1 MPPINPNETYSSLIL
16 QYLYDAV
23 IVTDL
28 NFCITSWNH
37 SAEKIYGYSQSEAI
51 GKSTLEILKTEL
63 SPEDRQRSI
72 QDLNSTGYWLGEVIQ
87 VAKNGQRL
95 NIRSAVSFLKDK
107 TGKTI
112 GVIANNRDVTKER
125 EIQNQLEESEKR
137 FRSSFDNA
145 GSGMCLQDMEG
156 RFLKVNQKFCSMLG
170 YEEADLLGNLS
181 SRFAYPDDV
190 PVAQE
195 KRSSILRGDLSDAVF
210 EKRYL
215 RKDGSLLYAEVY
227 SSLVRDGNGT
237 PNYFVTQHIDITKRK
252 KVEEQLIKAKIEA
265 ERANEAKSQ
274 FVANMSHEIR
284 TPLNGVIGYNQLL
297 LSTNLSLLQSEYA
310 KKAMSSAHGLLGII
324 NDILDISKI
333 EAGKIELHPQ
343 FTPLILLVEDCLSLL
358 KWKANEKQIY
368 IKMENESDLPKY
380 VKVDSVRLRQI
391 LINLLGNAVKFTETG
406 GVSLKIVTFK
416 SLKSDQIGLRFS
428 IEDTGIGIAEES
440 IPFLFESFWQ
450 EESSSTRRFGGTG
463 LGLKITK
470 SLLELMNGSISVSS
484 KLGKGSTFSFE
495 LEVEYENTNQE
506 TVWDSAFNLI
516 NLTSPDFKFL
526 EEYSPKILVVE
537 DNDLNLDLIQKMIR
551 KLIPKADIETATD
564 GNVALQKLNGF
575 SPSLIFMDIQMP
587 NMDGLT
593 ASQEIR
599 KQPKFSNTP
608 IVALTAGALYEERK
622 KCFEVGMD
630 YFLTKPIDIPGLHA
644 VLLRYLNP
652 NLATRF

>member
-1 MPPINPNETYSSLIL
+1 M
-16 QYLYDAV
+16 YDAV

-37 SAEKIYGYSQSEAI
+37 SAEKIYGYSQAEAI

-63 SPEDRQRSI
+63 NPEERQRSI
-72 QDLNSTGYWLGEVIQ
+72 QELNSTGYWLGEVIQ

-112 GVIANNRDVTKER
+112 GVIANNRDITKEK
-125 EIQNQLEESEKR
+125 EIQKQLEESEKR

-145 GSGMCLQDMEG
+145 GSGMCLQDLDG

-170 YEEADLLGNLS
+170 YEEFELLGNLS
-181 SRFAYPDDV
+181 SRFAHPDDI
-190 PVAQE
+190 PLAQE
-195 KRSSILRGDLSDAVF
+195 KRSAILRGELTDVVF

-227 SSLVRDGNGT
+227 SSLVRNGNGT

-284 TPLNGVIGYNQLL
+284 MPLNGVIGYNQLL
-297 LSTNLSLLQSEYA
+297 LSTNLNILQTEYA

-324 NDILDISKI
+324 NDVLDISKI

-343 FTPLILLVEDCLSLL
+343 FTPLLILAQDCVSLL
-358 KWKANEKQIY
+358 KWKAMEKQIY
-368 IKMENESDLPKY
+368 VKMENPSELPKCI
-380 VKVDSVRLRQI
+380 KVDSVRLRQI
-391 LINLLGNAVKFTETG
+391 LINLLGNAVKFTESG
-406 GVSLKIVTFK
+406 GVCLSITTFESNK
-416 SLKSDQIGLRFS
+416 SNKHVGLRFS

-470 SLLELMNGSISVSS
+470 SLLDLMQGRVYVSS
-484 KLGKGSTFSFE
+484 KLGRGSNFSFE
-495 LEVEYENTNQE
+495 VEVEYENKIQE
-506 TVWDSAFNLI
+506 IVWDSSFNLTHLV
-516 NLTSPDFKFL
+516 NSEFKIL

-537 DNDLNLDLIQKMIR
+537 DNDLNLDLIQKIIR
-551 KLIPKADIETATD
+551 KLIPKADIQTAAD
-564 GNVALQKLNGF
+564 GLVALQKLNEF
-575 SPSLIFMDIQMP
+575 FPSLIFMDIQMP

-599 KQPKFSNTP
+599 KQPKFSGIP
-608 IVALTAGALYEERK
+608 IVALTAGALYEERQ

-630 YFLTKPIDIPGLHA
+630 YFLTKPIDIPGLHT

-652 NLATRF
+652 NSTARY

>member
-112 GVIANNRDVTKER
+112 GVIANNRDITKEK

-145 GSGMCLQDMEG
+145 GSGMCLQDMDG

-170 YEEADLLGNLS
+170 YEEAELLGNLS

-195 KRSSILRGDLSDAVF
+195 KRSSILRGDLSDVVF

-391 LINLLGNAVKFTETG
+391 LINLLGNAVKFTEAG

-416 SLKSDQIGLRFS
+416 SLKSDHIGLRFS

-470 SLLELMNGSISVSS
+470 SLLELMNGRISVSS

>member
-63 SPEDRQRSI
+63 SPEERQRSI

-112 GVIANNRDVTKER
+112 GVIANNRDVTKEK

-195 KRSSILRGDLSDAVF
+195 KRSSILRGDLSDVVF

-391 LINLLGNAVKFTETG
+391 LINLLGNAVKFTEAG

-416 SLKSDQIGLRFS
+416 SLKSDHIGLRFS